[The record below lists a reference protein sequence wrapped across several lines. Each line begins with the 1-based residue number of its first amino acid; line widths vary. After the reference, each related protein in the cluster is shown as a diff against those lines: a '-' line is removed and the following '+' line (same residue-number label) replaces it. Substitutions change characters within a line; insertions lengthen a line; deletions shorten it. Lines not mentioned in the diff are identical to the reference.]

1 VDLTSSSLTLG
12 PYELHRSGSVRRTHG
27 RQARVQCR
35 RRVGLTLG
43 KIIAPGGSGR
53 GGHGV
58 DGSARRKV
66 EGVQEQRRTLACWCG
81 GESWRW
87 EEGKRRRGW
96 GRRAMRS

>member
-81 GESWRW
+81 GRVGD
-87 EEGKRRRGW
+87 GKRGRGVED
-96 GRRAMRS
+96 GADAR